1 MNVEEVFAK
10 RMRGLR
16 TARGLT
22 QAVLADWM
30 RMEGVDLPR
39 SAVIGIESGNR
50 HVRLEEAH
58 AIAKA
63 LRVSLSDMTTEPK
76 CDTCYDA
83 PPEGFTCRSCGVA
96 S

>member
-1 MNVEEVFAK
+1 MNVEEIFAQ

-16 TARGLT
+16 MARGWT
-22 QAVLADWM
+22 QVVLADWM
-30 RMEGVDLPR
+30 RMEGVDLHR
-39 SAVIGIESGNR
+39 SAVIGIEAGRR
-50 HVRLEEAH
+50 HIRLEEAH

-63 LRVSLSDMTTEPK
+63 LRVSLSDMTTAPK

-96 S
+96 A